1 VTPELRRLAQAVQAN
16 CDRSDARHAQ
26 DMSLCNYLL
35 AMREYYR
42 WESGLPLASD
52 PDRASVRDW
61 IARRE
66 ARWQEIAG
74 EPLEPLPLADGPAD
88 PFALEAVNAR
98 LLPQGWV
105 YGAARGPFG
114 KPHFFLGRLGGE
126 SRRGGVR
133 VLEVGTEVARDIDAA
148 PAALVGS
155 TVVLRGDAFE
165 RWLWSSAEAWG
176 QGHEAGAMRAALAA
190 YGYENDRADALARMA
205 REQRETLL
213 LHELGEHAAGLALG
227 PAWEDY
233 FGRLRDRRREIL
245 ARAVRDLLADCLVT
259 LPAIVERRAE
269 NATHFWFA
277 TFGGM
282 RRSLFP
288 RLQGAY
294 QCLRDAADW
303 SALEAAVSAGR
314 QHWEWT
320 ARQLIRETADSHA
333 PLDPG
338 RIALA

>member
-1 VTPELRRLAQAVQAN
+1 VTPALERLARAVQAN

-42 WESGLPLASD
+42 WESGLPLAAEPS
-52 PDRASVRDW
+52 RASVRDW

-66 ARWQEIAG
+66 TRWLEIAD
-74 EPLEPLPLADGPAD
+74 EPLEPLPLDDGPAD
-88 PFALEAVNAR
+88 PFATEAVNTH

-114 KPHFFLGRLGGE
+114 KPHFFLGRLAGG
-126 SRRGGVR
+126 SRRGAVH
-133 VLEVGTEVARDIDAA
+133 VIEVGREVARDIDAA
-148 PAALVGS
+148 PAALVGN
-155 TVVLRGDAFE
+155 TIVLRGDAFE

-205 REQRETLL
+205 GEQRETLL
-213 LHELGEHAAGLALG
+213 LHELGEHAAGIALG
-227 PAWEDY
+227 PGWDDY
-233 FGRLRDRRREIL
+233 FGRLRDRRTEIL

-259 LPAIVERRAE
+259 LPAIVERRSK
-269 NATHFWFA
+269 NAAHFWFA

-282 RRSLFP
+282 RRTLFP
-288 RLQGAY
+288 RLHTAY
-294 QCLRDAADW
+294 LALQDVADW
-303 SALEAAVSAGR
+303 SALEAAIDEGR
-314 QHWEWT
+314 EHWERT
-320 ARQLIRETADSHA
+320 ARQLVRDAAEVSG
-333 PLDPG
+333 PFDPG

>member
-1 VTPELRRLAQAVQAN
+1 VTPELQRLTRAVQAN

-42 WESGLPLASD
+42 WECGLPLAAD

-66 ARWQEIAG
+66 VLWQEIAG
-74 EPLEPLPLADGPAD
+74 ESLEPLPLADGPAD
-88 PFALEAVNAR
+88 PFAIEAVNAR

-105 YGAARGPFG
+105 YGAAQGPFG
-114 KPHFFLGRLGGE
+114 KPHFFLGRLARE
-126 SRRGGVR
+126 SRRGSVR
-133 VLEVGTEVARDIDAA
+133 VIEVGPEVARDIDAA

-155 TVVLRGDAFE
+155 TIVLRGDAFE

-176 QGHEAGAMRAALAA
+176 QSHEAGAMRAALAA
-190 YGYENDRADALARMA
+190 YGYERDRAGALARMA
-205 REQRETLL
+205 SEQRETLL

-227 PAWEDY
+227 PGWDDY
-233 FGRLRDRRREIL
+233 FGGLRDRRREIL

-259 LPAIVERRAE
+259 LPAIVERRSE
-269 NATHFWFA
+269 NAAHFWFA

-282 RRSLFP
+282 RKTLFP
-288 RLQGAY
+288 RLQTAY
-294 QCLRDAADW
+294 LALRDVADW
-303 SALEAAVSAGR
+303 SALEVAIDAGR
-314 QHWEWT
+314 AHWKRT
-320 ARQLIRETADSHA
+320 ACQLVRDAADGATAF
-333 PLDPG
+333 DPE